1 MRHVRRRRPPQMN
14 VAPVT
19 PASGIAVAAATTA
32 PQPASDVAAIAAQVV
47 AVIAATR
54 SENRPAPAQPS
65 ALADMVAQA
74 ATQQQGLAPLLAD
87 LGVAVNAPA
96 TPDAVRAAAAQI
108 LAAQTPLGPDVTAQ
122 ALRAA
127 AQNSGVFLEAA
138 LGAAVLDL
146 QAAPNLM
153 EDLKAL
159 LTQLSSELAP
169 FIEAPEQA
177 KAATVSAPRPPSI
190 RSASETPEPPV
201 GGGTIAGQASARPSF
216 GPGAQTEAIARALQ
230 QGAQGA
236 LARVQLSQAA
246 SVPRAGEPSRWMFEI
261 PIATPGGP
269 GVAQFEISRDGRGPG
284 GGPAEPSWRA
294 RFSVDVAPS
303 GPVHA
308 DVMLGAGRARV
319 TLMAED
325 DAARKALEAH
335 QNELTEAL
343 AAEQGPDVAVR
354 IVGGA
359 PPRPQQAPGQLLDR
373 RS

>member
-1 MRHVRRRRPPQMN
+1 MN
-14 VAPVT
+14 VGPIT
-19 PASGIAVAAATTA
+19 PASGLAVAAATTA

-47 AVIAATR
+47 AEIAETLT
-54 SENRPAPAQPS
+54 ENLPVPAQPS
-65 ALADMVAQA
+65 ALTAMVAEA

-87 LGVAVNAPA
+87 LGVALNAPA
-96 TPDAVRAAAAQI
+96 TPAGARATAAQI
-108 LAAQTPLGPDVTAQ
+108 LTSQAPLGPDITAQ
-122 ALRAA
+122 ALRSA
-127 AQNSGVFLEAA
+127 AQNSGVFLEATLA
-138 LGAAVLDL
+138 AAVLN
-146 QAAPNLM
+146 QAAAPNLLQ
-153 EDLKAL
+153 DLKAL
-159 LTQLSSELAP
+159 LTQLSGELAP

-177 KAATVSAPRPPSI
+177 KAATLSSPRAPAIRP
-190 RSASETPEPPV
+190 ASEPLEPPV
-201 GGGTIAGQASARPSF
+201 GGGTIAGQAATRPSF
-216 GPGAQTEAIARALQ
+216 GPGVQAGALARALQ

-246 SVPRAGEPSRWMFEI
+246 SVPRVGEPTRWMFEV
-261 PIATPGGP
+261 PIATPGGA
-269 GVAQFEISRDGRGPG
+269 GIAQFEITRDGRGPG
-284 GGPAEPSWRA
+284 GGPDEPSWRA

-325 DAARKALEAH
+325 EAARQALDAH
-335 QNELTEAL
+335 QDELTAAL

-359 PPRPQQAPGQLLDR
+359 PPRPQQPPGQLLDR